1 MNDFSRLELEPFST
15 RIQFVAPEDLPFA
28 EWRVH
33 VSYFLEKLAGRCDRQ
48 ASPFIGHIKMIA
60 LFPGNRYLRANI
72 VSPDAGADVEGNA
85 PEFFREMA
93 ATVTILVCGMTCR
106 AVQGVLSD
114 TLTQVNT
121 GFRGSVFES
130 VFRAQP

>member
-15 RIQFVAPEDLPFA
+15 RVQFVAPGDLPLA
-28 EWRVH
+28 EWRTH
-33 VSYFLEKLAGRCDRQ
+33 VSGFLEKLAGRCDRQ

-85 PEFFREMA
+85 PEFFREMT
-93 ATVTILVCGMTCR
+93 ATLTILVCGMTCR
-106 AVQGVLSD
+106 AVRGVLGD
-114 TLTQVNT
+114 TLAQLNT
-121 GFRGSVFES
+121 EFRGSVLES
-130 VFRAQP
+130 VFRVEH